1 MKRSIFLLSLFGASI
16 LYAQENDTIQKE
28 EIQLQ
33 EVSIVEKLPITV
45 EKVTAKLLQKKNLGQ
60 DVPTLLNSATSVSIT
75 SDTGTG
81 IGYSSIKIRGLNEQ
95 SINVTLN
102 GIPLNNPESQ
112 GVFWVNMPDLASSTN
127 AMTIQRG
134 VGTSSNGMASF
145 GASVNIESQNP
156 SAIPFAEANVSFGSF
171 NTQKYTFQ
179 AGTGR
184 ILNNKLSVDGR
195 FSKLDSDGYVD
206 RAWADLISYDVTALY
221 ELNDKTKFRF
231 QNMFGK
237 EQTYQAWSGV
247 DAETLKKDRT
257 YNYEGEMYDSE
268 GNMLGYYNNHTDNY
282 KQNHYFL
289 SWLQDLGNQWK
300 SNLTIHYTK
309 GKGYYES
316 YKNNRGLERYK
327 LNHLTSEKRNLINRE
342 YLDND
347 FYGFNLEVEN
357 QKLNDF
363 KVFFGLSAN
372 KYDGDHYGNVLWV
385 DNTDWS
391 DKNFKYY
398 NNNAVKKQFAA
409 YAKVLYQINKF
420 DLFGDLQYR
429 YVGYDAKYLPNGEN
443 DAEEFRPFTDTF
455 NFVNPKAG
463 VNFNINS
470 TNTLYASYG
479 ISHREPLRIDYEGL
493 NGKDKKPEEEFLQDY
508 ELGYK
513 KSGRLSLSANLY
525 YMAYKNQL
533 VPTGE
538 INDVGS
544 RKRTNSGKSFRRGI
558 ELDANYKIIP
568 NRLNIFGNITFSEN
582 KHENYT
588 EEVWDENWNSSL
600 KEYGK
605 TKIALSPDVISAFG
619 FEAIPFKNVLVNLT
633 NKYVGEQYLS
643 NTEPV
648 DGKLDSYL
656 VSDLL
661 IRYSPKVKG
670 IKNLEFSI
678 LINNLFDVEYESNGY
693 YYEGGYYFPQAG
705 INVLGGISIRL

>member
-1 MKRSIFLLSLFGASI
+1 MKRSIFLLSLFGVSI

-289 SWLQDLGNQWK
+289 SWLQDLGSQWK
-300 SNLTIHYTK
+300 SNLTMHYTK

-513 KSGRLSLSANLY
+513 KSGRLSLSTNLY

-670 IKNLEFSI
+670 IKNLEFSF